1 MIGFAGWSG
10 AGKTTLLTQL
20 IPILRAAGVRV
31 SVIKHAHHQFDLD
44 TPGKDSFRLRK
55 AGAVQTLIASDTR
68 RVLVTELERPRDPA
82 LVELINE
89 FDHAM
94 TDLILVE
101 GFRDQPF
108 PKLEVYR
115 PSLGRPPLYPADPSV
130 IAVASDGRPDTEL
143 PILDLNNPTAVAE
156 FILARL
162 A

>member
-82 LVELINE
+82 LVELIKE

>member
-68 RVLVTELERPRDPA
+68 RVLVTELEQPRDPA
-82 LVELINE
+82 LVELIEE

-130 IAVASDGRPDTEL
+130 IAVASDGRPDTVL

>member
-1 MIGFAGWSG
+1 VIGFAGWSG